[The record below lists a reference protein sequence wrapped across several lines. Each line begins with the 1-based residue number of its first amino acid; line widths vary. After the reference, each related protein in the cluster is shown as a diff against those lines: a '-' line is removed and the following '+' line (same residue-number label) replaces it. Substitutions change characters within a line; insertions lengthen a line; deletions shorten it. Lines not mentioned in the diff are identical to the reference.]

1 MYERKVSAV
10 KALFKDYFE
19 GVDYTTQNVDN
30 FASPVGEAKTD
41 NRGGSNKVTYY
52 LTVSCLEHLIA
63 RKERR
68 VFEVYSQ
75 VFHQAMDNASS
86 QPQVLRDIR
95 NILSQLEDGAE
106 RNFALSEYT
115 DAKGVAETNFGPGSY
130 KDMYNLMK

>member
-1 MYERKVSAV
+1 MTLKETACRTSRHTSFKMLTMRFLSRKIKTPLGGRPSVS
-10 KALFKDYFE
+10 
-19 GVDYTTQNVDN
+19 
-30 FASPVGEAKTD
+30 
-41 NRGGSNKVTYY
+41 YY

-106 RNFALSEYT
+106 LNFELSEYT